1 MNNKTYWE
9 NREKEKLN
17 EQLRDVKKLER
28 ELKREFTKA
37 LKDIEKEIISLFIKY
52 SEDNRL
58 SYAEASKF
66 LSLKEFKEWRY
77 DLKEYIKLIEQT
89 NDEKLLLE
97 LNTLAMKS
105 RISRL
110 EEMLYQVNKHIE
122 GIFNLFEYELND
134 LLVTSASSS
143 YYKTIYDIHK
153 FIGVG
158 TTFAFIDEKM
168 IKDII
173 SYPWSGLNYSER
185 IWKNRDKLK
194 VTIKEEMTQMIIQ
207 GKGSKE
213 VAKRVSERMNTS
225 LSNAVRLI
233 NTEHSYIMGASTTK
247 AYEEL
252 GVEQYQFIATLD
264 NRTSEVCQ
272 KLDGQ
277 IFDLKNRVVGVNASP
292 MHPRCRSTEIPYFAN
307 GNGTRFARDKNGKG
321 IEVPKSMN
329 YKEWKK
335 TFKID

>member
-122 GIFNLFEYELND
+122 GIFNLFEY
-134 LLVTSASSS
+134 
-143 YYKTIYDIHK
+143 
-153 FIGVG
+153 
-158 TTFAFIDEKM
+158 
-168 IKDII
+168 
-173 SYPWSGLNYSER
+173 
-185 IWKNRDKLK
+185 
-194 VTIKEEMTQMIIQ
+194 
-207 GKGSKE
+207 
-213 VAKRVSERMNTS
+213 
-225 LSNAVRLI
+225 
-233 NTEHSYIMGASTTK
+233 
-247 AYEEL
+247 
-252 GVEQYQFIATLD
+252 
-264 NRTSEVCQ
+264 
-272 KLDGQ
+272 
-277 IFDLKNRVVGVNASP
+277 
-292 MHPRCRSTEIPYFAN
+292 
-307 GNGTRFARDKNGKG
+307 
-321 IEVPKSMN
+321 
-329 YKEWKK
+329 
-335 TFKID
+335 